1 MRALMVNSLTAGG
14 AERVVINIFKEL
26 RNQGKDIVLIC
37 LVKNNTYKIE
47 NEDNIIYLSNLK
59 SFKRGFGLMKL
70 FAYPLIVY
78 RLLKII
84 KKQKIDLVQSHLY
97 SSSIINAI
105 VKKLG
110 GRHIVQVVNHSH
122 INRDKYG
129 SLSGRIKL
137 FSLKFAYNS
146 ADMVIS
152 ISKKMKADI
161 DQIILKKD
169 VKHIV
174 IPNPHNIEEIIAKA
188 QEPADFNFD
197 HTKTYLVTASRL
209 IPSKKIDILL
219 GAFSKIKKEKPEIE
233 LLIVGDGE
241 ERAKLE
247 SLRTQLKLEDSVH
260 FIGFVSNPFKYIAK
274 SDVFVMTSASEGL
287 PNVLFESM
295 LCKTRI
301 VSTDC
306 SSGPREI
313 LAPDSDFNKVLTGGI
328 EIGKHGALCPVN
340 DEQNII
346 EAIKYSLGL
355 NRDEIDKMVEDGFNY
370 ALNFSIDKIAGIYYN
385 HMN

>member
-1 MRALMVNSLTAGG
+1 MVNSLTAGG

-47 NEDNIIYLSNLK
+47 NENNIIYLSSLK

-70 FAYPLIVY
+70 FAYPLIVF

-84 KKQKIDLVQSHLY
+84 KKQKIELVQSHLY

-110 GRHIVQVVNHSH
+110 GQHIVQVVNHSH
-122 INRDKYG
+122 INRDKYKSISG
-129 SLSGRIKL
+129 NLKLISLR
-137 FSLKFAYNS
+137 FAYNK
-146 ADMVIS
+146 ANLVIS

-161 DQIILKKD
+161 DQIILKNNIQ
-169 VKHIV
+169 HIV
-174 IPNPHNIEEIIAKA
+174 IPNPHDIKEVISKSFEFT
-188 QEPADFNFD
+188 DFYFD
-197 HTKTYLVTASRL
+197 NSKTYLVTASRL

-219 GAFSKIKKEKPEIE
+219 GAFSKIKKDKPNIE

-241 ERAKLE
+241 ERVKLE
-247 SLRTQLKLEDSVH
+247 YLRTQLKLEDSVH

-274 SDVFVMTSASEGL
+274 SDIFVMTSTSEGL

-313 LAPDSDFNKVLTGGI
+313 VAPDTDFNKVLSDGI
-328 EIGKHGALCPVN
+328 EIGKHGVLCPVN
-340 DEQNII
+340 DEKNII
-346 EAIKYSLGL
+346 EAIKYSLEL
-355 NRDEIDKMVEDGFNY
+355 KSEEIEKMVEAGFNY
-370 ALNFSIDKIAGIYYN
+370 ALNFSIEKIAGVYYN